1 MTAVTFFTV
10 FPLIQV
16 IVVFFATGAWVG
28 SETFT
33 VGLGVGELLK
43 VGEGV
48 GVGVGVGVGDGVGVC
63 IIVGV
68 GVGAITSTRFVSL
81 MAPT

>member
-1 MTAVTFFTV
+1 M
-10 FPLIQV
+10 
-16 IVVFFATGAWVG
+16 IVVFFATGACVG

-48 GVGVGVGVGDGVGVC
+48 GVGVDADVGVG

>member
-1 MTAVTFFTV
+1 LNAVTFFTV

-16 IVVFFATGAWVG
+16 IVVFFATGTWVG
-28 SETFT
+28 SETLT
-33 VGLGVGELLK
+33 VGLGVGVLLK

-48 GVGVGVGVGDGVGVC
+48 STGVGVGDGVGVC
-63 IIVGV
+63 RIVGV
-68 GVGAITSTRFVSL
+68 GVGATTSTRFVSL